1 MRKEFQDILTA
12 VQAGREADLV
22 RTVNGQP
29 VVRRFLPPERLVLLG
44 GGHVSLALYEAA
56 RKVGFAVSVADDRP
70 AFASYTRFPE
80 AREVVCDSF
89 ENALPRLHIGAG
101 DFVCVLTR
109 GHKDD
114 VTCMKYLLQGNE
126 PRYLGMIGSHRRVKG
141 LFDLLA
147 EEGFDRDRISRV
159 HAPIGLSIGA
169 VTPAEIAVS
178 ILAELIAVRHT
189 LPAGEGVLPQQNT
202 DLDALRFLADDSR
215 VGRGNWL
222 AGASSHARA
231 TWSGLAFER
240 LCLQHVPQ
248 IKRALGIAGVSTA
261 VHAARIPPGPD
272 GEPGAQI
279 DLVLDRAD
287 GIANLCEMKYSS
299 DLFAVS
305 SKYRS
310 ELLAKVSAYQRAF
323 GARKTVHVTL
333 VTATGLRPN
342 ENADVV
348 QSEVRLADLFADA

>member
-12 VQAGREADLV
+12 VQTGREADLV

-126 PRYLGMIGSHRRVKG
+126 PRYLGMIGSHRRGRG
-141 LFDLLA
+141 LFGRLG
-147 EEGFDRDRISRV
+147 EEGFDRGRISRV

-215 VGRGNWL
+215 PAALLLVLSAKGSTPVKGGALMGADKVGNA
-222 AGASSHARA
+222 AGTIGGGCGENQAI
-231 TWSGLAFER
+231 L
-240 LCLQHVPQ
+240 
-248 IKRALGIAGVSTA
+248 
-261 VHAARIPPGPD
+261 AARRLIGTGRSRVVTVD
-272 GEPGAQI
+272 MTGDVAAMEGMVCGGTM
-279 DLVLDRAD
+279 DVLIEA
-287 GIANLCEMKYSS
+287 LPTK
-299 DLFAVS
+299 
-305 SKYRS
+305 
-310 ELLAKVSAYQRAF
+310 
-323 GARKTVHVTL
+323 
-333 VTATGLRPN
+333 
-342 ENADVV
+342 EN
-348 QSEVRLADLFADA
+348 

>member
-1 MRKEFQDILTA
+1 MRQEFQDILNA
-12 VQAGREADLV
+12 VTEGREATLT
-22 RTVNGQP
+22 RTVGET
-29 VVRRFLPPERLVLLG
+29 VYTRRFLPPERLVLLG

-109 GHKDD
+109 GHRDD
-114 VTCMKYLLQGNE
+114 VTCVKYLLRGNE

-215 VGRGNWL
+215 PAALLLVLSAKGSTPVKGGALMGADKVGNA
-222 AGASSHARA
+222 AGTIGGGCGENQAI
-231 TWSGLAFER
+231 L
-240 LCLQHVPQ
+240 
-248 IKRALGIAGVSTA
+248 
-261 VHAARIPPGPD
+261 AARRLIGTGRSRVVTVDMTGDVAAMEGMVCGGTMDVLIQDLPI
-272 GEPGAQI
+272 EGA
-279 DLVLDRAD
+279 
-287 GIANLCEMKYSS
+287 
-299 DLFAVS
+299 
-305 SKYRS
+305 
-310 ELLAKVSAYQRAF
+310 
-323 GARKTVHVTL
+323 
-333 VTATGLRPN
+333 
-342 ENADVV
+342 
-348 QSEVRLADLFADA
+348 